1 MSATPEPPGPSGPP
15 GPSDPFG
22 RRGADPA
29 TLPAEV
35 RGLLEDVAAMARA
48 SAEDGLSMETLVGDL
63 RLLCDLD
70 DGERLPLDVLRVA
83 TLAWSDHH
91 GELERRSAQRDGGV
105 VAPDDLVWAL
115 VGRADRAPGSPHEVV
130 VLRLAAPDPGSLLGD
145 VAREV
150 FDGADDLVAL
160 LADRHAVV
168 LPDPTGD
175 PTADPTADLAGR
187 AALAVRALRRAVG
200 PGIEADVTIVP
211 LAPTAAAAAAGL
223 RRLLVDLEN
232 ENENESDGTVSPRPG
247 DPPPRR

>member
-1 MSATPEPPGPSGPP
+1 M
-15 GPSDPFG
+15 
-22 RRGADPA
+22 
-29 TLPAEV
+29 
-35 RGLLEDVAAMARA
+35 
-48 SAEDGLSMETLVGDL
+48 GDL

-91 GELERRSAQRDGGV
+91 AELERRSAQRDGGL

-115 VGRADRAPGSPHEVV
+115 VGRADRTPGSPHEVV
-130 VLRLAAPDPGSLLGD
+130 VLRLTAPDPGSLLGD

-160 LADRHAVV
+160 PTDRHAVV
-168 LPDPTGD
+168 LPEQADDPTGAL
-175 PTADPTADLAGR
+175 ADR
-187 AALAVRALRRAVG
+187 AALAVRALRSALG
-200 PGIEADVTIVP
+200 SGIEADVTIVP

-223 RRLLVDLEN
+223 RRLLLDLDLDS
-232 ENENESDGTVSPRPG
+232 ESDGTVSPPPG